1 MTIENATILLQP
13 IANPVVDWFT
23 VYALPVIVAVITG
36 AGVSVSVVTY
46 IFERKK
52 FRLTALVE
60 VMRQLHD
67 TKHRE
72 ARKVVYGTINEASFD
87 IIGINTPTVDEELNL
102 QGLKDICTDI
112 VRSDFNEIGT
122 LIHYDLLDGKIFI
135 KEYYWMILK
144 IWSLVKDQ
152 IYSRREKEGPTN
164 YMVHLEEMK
173 EKATKYAEEHHPEV
187 FKMLGYTSSP
197 VNAKTKTEGIS

>member
-13 IANPVVDWFT
+13 NANPVVDWFT
-23 VYALPVIVAVITG
+23 VYTLPVIA
-36 AGVSVSVVTY
+36 VSVVTY

-52 FRLTALVE
+52 VRLTALVE

-72 ARKVVYGTINEASFD
+72 ARKVVYGTISEASFD
-87 IIGINTPTVDEELNL
+87 IIGINTLTVNEELNL

-144 IWSLVKDQ
+144 IWSLRYTQ
-152 IYSRREKEGPTN
+152 EERRRGQLTTWYISRK
-164 YMVHLEEMK
+164 
-173 EKATKYAEEHHPEV
+173 
-187 FKMLGYTSSP
+187 
-197 VNAKTKTEGIS
+197 